1 MLKKKKRIE
10 EDGFTLGSDLVSVGI
25 QCLQESMPGRRK
37 YLPSG
42 DGCKGLI
49 DGGRV
54 QRASCA
60 SVITELAVLFFV
72 FFFLTRIVL
81 VFVSALVTE
90 LHVF

>member
-1 MLKKKKRIE
+1 MSPVLKKKKK
-10 EDGFTLGSDLVSVGI
+10 DLTMASDLVSVGI
-25 QCLQESMPGRRK
+25 QCPQEPTPGRRK

-54 QRASCA
+54 QRAFCA

-72 FFFLTRIVL
+72 FLLGLFLFLLVL
-81 VFVSALVTE
+81 WLQSCICFE
-90 LHVF
+90 